1 MFITLEG
8 GEGAGKSTQAT
19 RLYHRML
26 HEGYPARL
34 TREPGGT
41 PLAGGIRS
49 LVLHPEASLRALAA
63 ANLTGGPEAEP
74 EPMLPITELLLY
86 SAARAQHVVWL
97 KERLAAGEIIV
108 CDRYADATRVYQ
120 GVARGIDAST
130 IATLEHLV
138 TGGLVP
144 DMTLLFDVPVDE
156 GQRRRRLGEK
166 NGAPQWDRLD
176 AETSAFHE
184 LVRQGYLAIAA
195 AEPERWI
202 VLDATLSP
210 DDLEQQIWDLVRN
223 RLSSQ
228 GLSSS

>member
-8 GEGAGKSTQAT
+8 GEGAGKSTQAS
-19 RLYHRML
+19 RLYHRL
-26 HEGYPARL
+26 LSSGYPARL

-41 PLAGGIRS
+41 PLASAIRS
-49 LVLHPEASLRALAA
+49 LLLYPEASLQALSA
-63 ANLTGGPEAEP
+63 ANLTSEAETEA
-74 EPMLPITELLLY
+74 EPMLPITELLLL
-86 SAARAQHVVWL
+86 SGARAQHVLRL
-97 KERLAAGEIIV
+97 KEWLAAGEIIV

-144 DMTLLFDVPVDE
+144 DITFLFDVPVDV
-156 GQRRRRLGEK
+156 GQRRRRRGEK
-166 NGAPQWDRLD
+166 TGAQWDRLD

-202 VLDATLSP
+202 VLDAALSP

-223 RLSSQ
+223 RLSPQ

>member
-8 GEGAGKSTQAT
+8 GEGAGKSTQAA
-19 RLYHRML
+19 RLYHRL
-26 HEGYPARL
+26 PSSGYRVRL

-41 PLAGGIRS
+41 PLASAIRS
-49 LVLHPEASLRALAA
+49 LVLHPEASLHALAA
-63 ANLTGGPEAEP
+63 ANLTGEAETEA

-86 SAARAQHVVWL
+86 SAARVQHVVRL
-97 KERLAAGEIIV
+97 KEWLAGGEIIV

-144 DMTLLFDVPVDE
+144 DITFLFDVPVDE
-156 GQRRRRLGEK
+156 GQRRRRLGGK
-166 NGAPQWDRLD
+166 NGAQWDRLD

-223 RLSSQ
+223 RLSPQ

>member
-8 GEGAGKSTQAT
+8 GEGAGKSTQAA
-19 RLYHRML
+19 RLHDRL
-26 HEGYPARL
+26 LGSGYRARL

-41 PLAGGIRS
+41 PLADAMRS
-49 LVLHPEASLRALAA
+49 LVLYPGASLRALAA
-63 ANLTGGPEAEP
+63 AKLTGEPESEA

-86 SAARAQHVVWL
+86 SGARAQHVLRL
-97 KERLAAGEIIV
+97 KEWLAEGEIIV

-120 GVARGIDAST
+120 GVARGIDAAT

-144 DMTLLFDVPVDE
+144 DTTFLFDLPVDE
-156 GQRRRRLGEK
+156 GQRRRRRGEK
-166 NGAPQWDRLD
+166 TGAQWNRLD

-184 LVRQGYLAIAA
+184 LVRQGYLDIAA

-210 DDLEQQIWDLVRN
+210 DDLERQIWDLVRN
-223 RLSSQ
+223 RLPPQ

>member
-8 GEGAGKSTQAT
+8 GEGAGKSTLAA
-19 RLYHRML
+19 RLYHRL
-26 HEGYPARL
+26 LSSGYMARL

-41 PLAGGIRS
+41 PLASAIRS
-49 LVLHPEASLRALAA
+49 LVLYPEASLHALAA
-63 ANLTGGPEAEP
+63 ANLTGNAWTEA

-86 SAARAQHVVWL
+86 SAARAQHVLRL
-97 KERLAAGEIIV
+97 KEWLAAGEIIV

-130 IATLEHLV
+130 IATLEHQV

-144 DMTLLFDVPVDE
+144 DITFLFDVPVDE
-156 GQRRRRLGEK
+156 GQRRRRGGERT
-166 NGAPQWDRLD
+166 GAQWDRLD
-176 AETSAFHE
+176 AETSTFHE
-184 LVRQGYLAIAA
+184 LVRQGYLDIAA

-223 RLSSQ
+223 RLSPQ

>member
-8 GEGAGKSTQAT
+8 GEGAGKSTQAD
-19 RLYHRML
+19 RLYHRL
-26 HEGYPARL
+26 LSSGYPARL

-41 PLAGGIRS
+41 PLADAMRS
-49 LVLHPEASLRALAA
+49 LVLHPETSLQALAA
-63 ANLTGGPEAEP
+63 ANLTGEAEA

-86 SAARAQHVVWL
+86 SGARAQHVVRLQEW
-97 KERLAAGEIIV
+97 LAAGEIIV

-144 DMTLLFDVPVDE
+144 DFTLLFDVPVEE
-156 GQRRRRLGEK
+156 GQRRRRQGEK
-166 NGAPQWDRLD
+166 NGAQWDRLD

-184 LVRQGYLAIAA
+184 LVRQGYLDIAA
-195 AEPERWI
+195 AEPKRWI
-202 VLDATLSP
+202 VLDATRPP
-210 DDLEQQIWDLVRN
+210 DELEQQIWDLVRN
-223 RLSSQ
+223 RLSPHD
-228 GLSSS
+228 LSAS